1 MDNKQTKTTLT
12 EQDLEEMLYY
22 LDYEDEEEE
31 EEEED
36 PVMSYIKSIRKNEK
50 YYRDKYMKLNKERRS
65 HQIKTRIMVV
75 IMIFVIAFMCFV
87 IFAQH
92 MAIVGKPI
100 QFLNINTTEQTSET
114 VSKVEES
121 ESTYQLPNLNLN
133 FNDRTILND
142 DLKLI
147 PSNNVNSLITQFDFT
162 IDNNNL
168 TNNTILCNL
177 DINKI

>member
-31 EEEED
+31 EEED

-50 YYRDKYMKLNKERRS
+50 YYRDKYMKLDKERRS

-75 IMIFVIAFMCFV
+75 IMIFVIAFMCFI

-142 DLKLI
+142 NLKLI
-147 PSNNVNSLITQFDFT
+147 PSNNMNSLITQFDFT
-162 IDNNNL
+162 IDSNNP
-168 TNNTILCNL
+168 TNNTILYNL